1 MQVLQ
6 TNENQKRAATF
17 RKLWASFQQNKDLVQ
32 VGAYQSGTNTDLDR
46 ALRIKDDMLRFL
58 LQDMNEECLLEDSLS
73 DLGVL
78 LDGE

>member
-6 TNENQKRAATF
+6 TKENQKRAATF

-32 VGAYQSGTNTDLDR
+32 VGAYQSGTNTDLDH
-46 ALRIKDDMLRFL
+46 ALSIKDGMLKFL
-58 LQDMNEECLLEDSLS
+58 LQDMNEECLLESSLH
-73 DLGVL
+73 DLAVL

>member
-1 MQVLQ
+1 MGS
-6 TNENQKRAATF
+6 EMCIRDRF

-58 LQDMNEECLLEDSLS
+58 LQDMNEECPLEDSLR

-78 LDGE
+78 IDGE